1 MKHRFKV
8 KTVDETTSTN
18 SLMQELLKAGK
29 LNNGDVI
36 RANYQS
42 RGIGQVGNLWESEKG
57 KNLTFSLFL
66 DTHFLDASE
75 VFYLNKIVSIA
86 IHKYLTDLGILDV
99 KIKWPND
106 IYIGNKKV
114 AGMLTNNSFLGNN
127 LQNSIIG
134 VGLNVNQVEFLK
146 NVPNPTSLKLVSQ
159 KNYNLDKELE
169 KLLQYIYQH
178 INQLAQAG
186 FSQIDTDYLNRLY
199 QFQEQHKYKDS
210 SGAFVGEIIGVDA
223 HGQLRIE
230 KINGEQLTFGI
241 KDLSFYS

>member
-1 MKHRFKV
+1 MKHRFKIKKV
-8 KTVDETTSTN
+8 EETTSTN

-66 DTHFLDASE
+66 DTHFLAASE
-75 VFYLNKIVSIA
+75 VFYLNKVISIA
-86 IHKYLTDLGILDV
+86 IHNYLTDLDFMDV

-146 NVPNPTSLKLVSQ
+146 NAPNPTSLKLVSQ
-159 KNYNLDKELE
+159 KNYDLDEELD

-178 INQLAQAG
+178 INQLAKG
-186 FSQIDTDYLNRLY
+186 DVLQIDADYLDRLY
-199 QFQEQHKYKDS
+199 QYKEQHKYKDR
-210 SGAFVGEIIGVDA
+210 SGTFSGEIIGVDA
-223 HGQLRIE
+223 YGQLRIE

-241 KDLSFYS
+241 KEVEFL